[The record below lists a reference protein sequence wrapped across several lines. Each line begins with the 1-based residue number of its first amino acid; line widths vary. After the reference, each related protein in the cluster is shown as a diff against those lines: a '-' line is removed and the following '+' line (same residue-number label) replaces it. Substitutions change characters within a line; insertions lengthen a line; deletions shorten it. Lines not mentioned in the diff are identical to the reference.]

1 MKEGPERVPFVQDND
16 GNSFPS
22 GFSTA
27 ISTNERSLHN
37 ESLILKKIISEY
49 LHFEIIILSVNFAII
64 DYFSFLFPIIVSYLK
79 FLLLLFVSSI

>member
-1 MKEGPERVPFVQDND
+1 MKEGPERVSFVQDND

-37 ESLILKKIISEY
+37 ESLILKN
-49 LHFEIIILSVNFAII
+49 NFRV
-64 DYFSFLFPIIVSYLK
+64 FTL
-79 FLLLLFVSSI
+79 